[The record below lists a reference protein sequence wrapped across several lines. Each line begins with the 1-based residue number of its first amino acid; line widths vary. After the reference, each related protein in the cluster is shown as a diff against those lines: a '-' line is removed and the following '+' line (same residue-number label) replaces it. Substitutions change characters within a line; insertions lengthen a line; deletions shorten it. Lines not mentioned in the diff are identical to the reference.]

1 MNIAEYPFKT
11 TPYEHQLKSLQRSL
25 HRQEYAYFLEMG
37 LGKSKVLLDNAAI
50 LFDEGKIDALVVVT
64 PKGNLR
70 NWDKLEIPRHL
81 PEHIERKVLVWQP
94 NHTRAWRESYDE
106 MVKDDSH
113 GRLNILTINVEAFS
127 TKKGCVFVENFL
139 NVHHCMMAVDESTLI
154 KNPKAQRTKNLLK
167 LSTLPRYK
175 RILTGFPVT
184 KAPLDLF
191 SQCAF
196 LSPNLLGF
204 SSYYAFRARYAVIKQ
219 RQLGRGR
226 SFQEIVDFQRLD
238 ELQGAL
244 SDFSVRYT
252 KDECLD
258 LPEKV
263 YMRREIEMTQE
274 QKDAYHTMKKE
285 ALMIIEDNLFSTQSV
300 LTQLMRLQQ
309 VVAGSLRDGDG
320 NTVVLKN
327 NRVKEVLSLLEE
339 TRGKVIIFAVFQTDI
354 EGLEQAIGEKYGAE
368 SVASFYGL
376 TSVSRREKVLDDFQ
390 DEDSELRF
398 FVSNPHTG
406 GRGLTLTAA
415 DTMIFYSNSY
425 DLELRLQAEDRIHR
439 IGQANRCTYVDL
451 VVPGTVDEKILDSL
465 RKKVK
470 ISNEVLGEVK
480 EWLHGG

>member
-1 MNIAEYPFKT
+1 MNIREYPFKT

-50 LFDEGKIDALVVVT
+50 LFDEGKIDGLVVVT

-81 PEHIERKVLVWQP
+81 PDHVERKVLVWQP
-94 NHTRAWRESYDE
+94 NHTKQWRQAYDE

-204 SSYYAFRARYAVIKQ
+204 SSYFAFRARYSVLKQ

-238 ELQGAL
+238 ELQAAL

-263 YMRREIEMTQE
+263 YMRREIELSKE
-274 QKDAYHTMKKE
+274 QKEAYHTMKKE
-285 ALMIIEDNLFSTQSV
+285 ALMIIENSLFSTQSV

-309 VVAGSLRDGDG
+309 VVAGSLKDSEG
-320 NTVVLKN
+320 NAVILPN
-327 NRVKEVLSLLEE
+327 NRVKEVLNLLEE
-339 TRGKVIIFAVFQTDI
+339 TGSKVIIFAVFQTDI
-354 EGLEQAIGEKYGAE
+354 QELERAIGEKFGHDR
-368 SVASFYGL
+368 VASFYGL
-376 TSVSRREKVLDDFQ
+376 TSAARREKVLDDFQ

-439 IGQANRCTYVDL
+439 IGQTKSCTYVDL
-451 VVPGTVDEKILDSL
+451 VVPGTVDEKILESL

-480 EWLHGG
+480 EWLV

>member
-1 MNIAEYPFKT
+1 MNIREYLFKT

-81 PEHIERKVLVWQP
+81 PEHVERKVLVWQP
-94 NHTRAWRESYDE
+94 NHTKQWREKYDE

-113 GRLNILTINVEAFS
+113 GQLNILTINVEAFS

-238 ELQGAL
+238 ELQAAL

-263 YMRREIEMTQE
+263 YMQREVELSKE
-274 QKDAYHTMKKE
+274 QKEAYHTMKKE
-285 ALMIIEDNLFSTQSV
+285 ALMIIENSLFSTQSV

-309 VVAGSLRDGDG
+309 VVAGSLKDSEG
-320 NTVVLKN
+320 NAVILPN
-327 NRVKEVLSLLEE
+327 NRVKEVLGLLQE

-354 EGLEQAIGEKYGAE
+354 QELERAIGEKFGHDR
-368 SVASFYGL
+368 VASFYGL

-439 IGQANRCTYVDL
+439 IGQTKSCTYVDL
-451 VVPGTVDEKILDSL
+451 VVPGTVDEKILESL

-480 EWLHGG
+480 EWLV

>member
-1 MNIAEYPFKT
+1 VNIKEYPFKT

-81 PEHIERKVLVWQP
+81 PEHVERKVLVWQP
-94 NHTRAWRESYDE
+94 NHTKQWREKYDE

-113 GRLNILTINVEAFS
+113 GQLNILTINVEAFS

-244 SDFSVRYT
+244 GDFSVRYT

-263 YMRREIEMTQE
+263 YMQREVELSKE
-274 QKDAYHTMKKE
+274 QKEAYHTMKKE
-285 ALMIIEDNLFSTQSV
+285 ALMIIENSLFSTQSV

-309 VVAGSLRDGDG
+309 VVAGSLKDSEG
-320 NTVVLKN
+320 NAVILPN
-327 NRVKEVLSLLEE
+327 NRVKEVLGLLQE

-354 EGLEQAIGEKYGAE
+354 QELERAIGEKFGHDR
-368 SVASFYGL
+368 VASFYGL

-439 IGQANRCTYVDL
+439 IGQTKSCTYVDL
-451 VVPGTVDEKILDSL
+451 VVPGTVDEKILESL

-480 EWLHGG
+480 EWLV

>member
-1 MNIAEYPFKT
+1 MLENYPFKT
-11 TPYEHQLKSLQRSL
+11 TPYEHQTKSLQRSL

-37 LGKSKVLLDNAAI
+37 LGKSKVLLDNTAI
-50 LFDEGKIDALVVVT
+50 LFDEEKINALVVVT

-70 NWDKLEIPRHL
+70 NWDKLEIPKHL
-81 PEHIERKVLVWQP
+81 PDHIKRNVLVWQP
-94 NHTRAWRESYDE
+94 NHTKQWRQAYNK
-106 MVKDDSH
+106 MVKEDST
-113 GRLNILTINVEAFS
+113 GTLNILTVNVEAFS
-127 TKKGCVFVENFL
+127 SKKGCVFVEEFL
-139 NVHHCMMAVDESTLI
+139 NTHDSLMAVDESTLI

-204 SSYYAFRARYAVIKQ
+204 SSYFAFRARYAVIKQ

-238 ELQGAL
+238 ELQNAL
-244 SDFSVRYT
+244 KDFSVRYT

-258 LPEKV
+258 LPDKV
-263 YMRREIEMTQE
+263 YMRREIELSPE
-274 QKDAYHTMKKE
+274 QKEAYHTMKKE
-285 ALMIIEDNLFSTQSV
+285 ALMIVENNLFSTQSV

-309 VVAGSLRDGDG
+309 VVAGSLKDAGG
-320 NTVVLKN
+320 NTVLLPN
-327 NRVKEVLSLLEE
+327 NRVKEVLGLLEE
-339 TRGKVIIFAVFQTDI
+339 VQRKAVLFAVFRTDI
-354 EGLEQAIGEKYGAE
+354 EELERAIGEKFGPE
-368 SVASFYGL
+368 SVASFYGG
-376 TSVSRREKVLDDFQ
+376 TSGKDRQRILEDFQ
-390 DEDSELRF
+390 DTDHPLRF

-439 IGQANRCTYVDL
+439 IGQDNRCTYVDL
-451 VVPGTVDEKILDSL
+451 VVPGTVDEKILDAL

-480 EWLHGG
+480 EWMV

>member
-11 TPYEHQLKSLQRSL
+11 TPYEHQIKSLQRSL

-81 PEHIERKVLVWQP
+81 PDHVERKVLVWQP

-196 LSPNLLGF
+196 LSPSLLGF

-263 YMRREIEMTQE
+263 YMRREIEMTHE
-274 QKDAYHTMKKE
+274 QKDAYLTMINE
-285 ALMIIEDNLFSTQSV
+285 ALIIIEDKLFCTQSV

-320 NTVVLKN
+320 NTVLLKN

-339 TRGKVIIFAVFQTDI
+339 TRGKVIIFAGFQTDI
-354 EGLEQAIGEKYGAE
+354 EELEQAIGEKYGTE

-451 VVPGTVDEKILDSL
+451 VVPGTVDEKILESL